1 MKQTSTEKSG
11 NAFDVIL
18 CEFLRLRH
26 LAAAV
31 VVRNYISLLFQCL
44 LVLFKKMR
52 YRTNGIIGLKILE
65 MVTDSVIIIIYGGIC
80 L

>member
-65 MVTDSVIIIIYGGIC
+65 IVTDSVIIIIYGGIC